1 MLCEDQI
8 AKIQFAQR
16 KKTNI
21 WSQKLKEH
29 KVYRIKSHMRTI
41 KIQIERKRNATTILI
56 EDQSGRLTE
65 KEEKKVRRALNAKIH
80 IMRKEV
86 EDVLPWITDA
96 SAPSQQQFKRLILET
111 TDSKKAKRK
120 NSSQKVR
127 QSC

>member
-1 MLCEDQI
+1 
-8 AKIQFAQR
+8 
-16 KKTNI
+16 
-21 WSQKLKEH
+21 
-29 KVYRIKSHMRTI
+29 MRTI

-96 SAPSQQQFKRLILET
+96 SAPSQVKT
-111 TDSKKAKRK
+111 S
-120 NSSQKVR
+120 
-127 QSC
+127 